1 MKRKTEGK
9 IAVALSQDVVSVT
22 DPVEGEALVQEDS
35 TSGGKG
41 DSIDYKVVLKLNFC
55 LNGERLIQKVDR
67 MFADAQPGGV
77 PLKWKENVLTVVF
90 HVVQNGSR
98 LTELNCVE
106 AHSRKSDSV
115 VELEFEPVF
124 GIVQHPCR

>member
-41 DSIDYKVVLKLNFC
+41 DSIEYKVVLKLNLC
-55 LNGERLIQKVDR
+55 LNCERLIQKVDR
-67 MFADAQPGGV
+67 MFADTQPGGV
-77 PLKWKENVLTVVF
+77 PLIWKENVLTAVRDIIG
-90 HVVQNGSR
+90 NGSHV
-98 LTELNCVE
+98 TEPNCVE
-106 AHSRKSDSV
+106 DYFRKSDFAIK
-115 VELEFEPVF
+115 LEFEPVF

>member
-41 DSIDYKVVLKLNFC
+41 DSIEYKVVLKLNLC
-55 LNGERLIQKVDR
+55 LNCERLIQKVDR
-67 MFADAQPGGV
+67 MFADTQPGGV
-77 PLKWKENVLTVVF
+77 PLIWKENVLTAVRDIIG
-90 HVVQNGSR
+90 NGSR

-106 AHSRKSDSV
+106 AHSHKSDSV
-115 VELEFEPVF
+115 VELEF
-124 GIVQHPCR
+124 